1 MSVTFPKVKAG
12 DRVRLTGTGWNR
24 EDHGVEAGDI
34 VTVVEERC
42 DYGAY
47 KGAPQFEDTVN
58 GGYFV
63 IYDDWEDEDGS
74 WGGEVVEDADAV
86 NPSYYQFPNGAEV
99 RFISEWL
106 TANAAQ
112 AFQYIARSSR
122 IDGQNKGDAVEDIR
136 KAIKFLEFEIER
148 LESKK

>member
-42 DYGAY
+42 DFSDW
-47 KGAPQFEDTVN
+47 KGAPQFEDTET
-58 GGYFV
+58 GDFFV
-63 IYDDWEDEDGS
+63 IFEDSEGGDGS

-86 NPSYYQFPNGAEV
+86 NPSHYQFPNGAEV

-148 LESKK
+148 LESNK